1 MDPFFGKG
9 IDKIIDGAAEGPI
22 KTLNTTWDLIFGG
35 YHNWV
40 AKIQYKRELD
50 LIAFKNSI
58 EQKITTIPTENLI
71 EPQLSLLGP
80 AIEAS
85 KFYISENYVRE
96 LFANLIASSMDSRKS
111 KNIHHSFVEIIKQMS
126 SNDAKLFDHLS
137 KQFVIPSVR
146 YKTSVNHSGSGSSLS
161 DAIIAKSPLTFEET
175 EISLVNLNRV
185 GLIDI
190 DIGFSAYTDESH
202 YYPFNSP
209 EMINEFYRRIENKFS
224 DSYKEIFDSLKSFTI
239 FEIATANNV
248 SVDTIYSKIQPMSV
262 EIQKG
267 KIEVTSF
274 GHAFISCCLK

>member
-40 AKIQYKRELD
+40 AKIQHQRELD
-50 LIAFKNSI
+50 LINFKNNI
-58 EQKITTIPTENLI
+58 EQKITDIPNENLI

-85 KFYISENYVRE
+85 KFYISEDNVRE
-96 LFANLIASSMDSRKS
+96 LFANLIVSSMDSRKS

-126 SNDAKLFDHLS
+126 SNDAKLFCYLS
-137 KQFVIPSVR
+137 KKRVIPSVR
-146 YKTSVNHSGSGSSLS
+146 YKTSVNHLGSGSNLS
-161 DAIIAKSPLTFEET
+161 DVIIANSPLNFEET
-175 EISLVNLNRV
+175 EISLVNLNRI

-190 DIGFSAYTDESH
+190 DIGFSSYRDENH
-202 YYPFNSP
+202 YHSFNSP
-209 EMINEFYRRIENKFS
+209 EMINEFYRRIEKNYSAK
-224 DSYKEIFDSLKSFTI
+224 YKKIFTLLKSFTI
-239 FEIATANNV
+239 LEIAIANNT

-274 GHAFISCCLK
+274 GHAFISCCLE